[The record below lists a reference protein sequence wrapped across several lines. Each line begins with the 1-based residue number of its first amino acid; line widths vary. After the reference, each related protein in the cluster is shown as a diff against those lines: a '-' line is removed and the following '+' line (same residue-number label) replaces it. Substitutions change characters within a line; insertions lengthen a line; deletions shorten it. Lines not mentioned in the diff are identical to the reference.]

1 MTQAELTLPRRSFGQ
16 TMRADVWW
24 AQPLIVFLGLGAF
37 VVYSTWAA
45 FQGKNYYFGPYLS
58 PFYSPE
64 IFGASPHSWFGPK
77 PLWWP
82 AWLLFSPALLV
93 LWAPGGF
100 RLTCYY
106 YRGAYYKAFWADP
119 PACTVGEPR
128 STYLGE
134 RSFPL
139 IMQNVHRYFLYLAL
153 LFHSRALARC
163 LESDVVHRPGDRKDF
178 VRDRRRHAGA
188 GGERCSARRLHFG
201 LSLFATSRRWISRSV
216 LEITHLLS
224 GLCLRRLLQPPAH
237 ALGLDEFVLGAFS
250 DIYVRL
256 CAVGVWHDLRF
267 F

>member
-64 IFGASPHSWFGPK
+64 LFGASPHSWFGPK

-128 STYLGE
+128 KHISW
-134 RSFPL
+134 R
-139 IMQNVHRYFLYLAL
+139 AL
-153 LFHSRALARC
+153 LPAHHAECASLFSLSRAAFHPRARFTMSGKRSG
-163 LESDVVHRPGDRKDF
+163 LLIRQPGRLPSGW
-178 VRDRRRHAGA
+178 A
-188 GGERCSARRLHFG
+188 SARWSWRSMSC
-201 LSLFATSRRWISRSV
+201 SLAATLLVVIPCAISSADFSINSRNRPLAIVPTPASV
-216 LEITHLLS
+216 VSIVATCS
-224 GLCLRRLLQPPAH
+224 GP
-237 ALGLDEFVLGAFS
+237 G
-250 DIYVRL
+250 
-256 CAVGVWHDLRF
+256 
-267 F
+267 